1 MGSSVAIAQLPP
13 EVVAQIKSSVSI
25 TSLNEVIIQLL
36 KNSLDASAEKLDVE
50 VDYGR
55 GSCIVEDDGLGIAPA
70 EFQPSGGLAKL
81 HRKKPTHF
89 DSRQSSNLYRYV
101 QTCQ

>member
-1 MGSSVAIAQLPP
+1 MASSTAIAPLPP

-25 TSLNEVIIQLL
+25 ISVNGVIIQLL
-36 KNSLDASAEKLDVE
+36 KNSLDASAGKIDVQ

-81 HRKKPTHF
+81 HRKRT
-89 DSRQSSNLYRYV
+89 NLVNDRALIYI
-101 QTCQ
+101 